1 MMRNINRVNREQSM
15 EHKSINQ
22 PWLYHNRFKV
32 TANRMKKWKIVQNL
46 SFLKYQKMLHKND
59 HIFRKSWKNPTKGH

>member
-32 TANRMKKWKIVQNL
+32 TANRMKKLTIVL
-46 SFLKYQKMLHKND
+46 KPSFLKYRKMLHKNEK
-59 HIFRKSWKNPTKGH
+59 HI